1 METAKGLVLVT
12 GLLFSLSSASL
23 SQEPRPEDPRA
34 AQVPSAGTS
43 GTALER
49 APLPPGTSLPPP
61 APVPGAAA
69 ANPSR
74 GTPPTTGAAA
84 TGAAATIQP
93 NLFAGSTQPP
103 ALPAAAPTAGATQT
117 SLSPE
122 SFSLGAE
129 PAMIGDMSPILSL
142 RSIRTS
148 ALPPTPPPL
157 PSPGQASSFV
167 ASVRGLKISENQ
179 SPRPQDR
186 FFYTFNYFAEVNQHL
201 NKVLE
206 ASVAGLRVYRE
217 VLGFEKTYNE
227 GNGSFGIRM
236 PINTVSANSTSLGN
250 FAKLAGTS
258 TAMGDLSLF
267 TKHIFVRDPA
277 TGSMITG
284 GLALTVPTG
293 PDQFAGAKYLAGL
306 HSTEIQPFVG
316 YIWKRDRF
324 YLHGFTAIDT
334 PSTLRQ
340 ATLVY
345 NDVGVGYF
353 ILRRPDP
360 DYWLTSVAPTFE
372 VHVNSP
378 LTHGDPYNRLDPGGV
393 PNVVNL
399 TYGINFEF
407 TRRSVLTLGMAT
419 PVTGPRPFDYEAM
432 ILFNVY
438 FGRTRRTMQSNLP
451 MIGG

>member
-1 METAKGLVLVT
+1 
-12 GLLFSLSSASL
+12 
-23 SQEPRPEDPRA
+23 
-34 AQVPSAGTS
+34 
-43 GTALER
+43 
-49 APLPPGTSLPPP
+49 
-61 APVPGAAA
+61 
-69 ANPSR
+69 
-74 GTPPTTGAAA
+74 
-84 TGAAATIQP
+84 
-93 NLFAGSTQPP
+93 
-103 ALPAAAPTAGATQT
+103 
-117 SLSPE
+117 
-122 SFSLGAE
+122 
-129 PAMIGDMSPILSL
+129 
-142 RSIRTS
+142 
-148 ALPPTPPPL
+148 
-157 PSPGQASSFV
+157 
-167 ASVRGLKISENQ
+167 
-179 SPRPQDR
+179 
-186 FFYTFNYFAEVNQHL
+186 
-201 NKVLE
+201 
-206 ASVAGLRVYRE
+206 
-217 VLGFEKTYNE
+217 
-227 GNGSFGIRM
+227 M
-236 PINTVSANSTSLGN
+236 PINTVSANSTSIGQ

-267 TKHIFVRDPA
+267 AKHIFVRDPA

-340 ATLVY
+340 STLVY
-345 NDVGVGYF
+345 NDVGIGYF